1 MALISVIVPVYNA
14 EKTLRRCVDSILS
27 QEFRDF
33 ELLLIDDG
41 SKDESPAI
49 CDEYAK
55 KDRRVQVFHK
65 ENGGVSSARNLGLD
79 SAKGKWV
86 TFVDSDDYLKELY
99 FTGVEERYED
109 ILFSRYKTHYQGNV
123 IRDIAVKNKH
133 SFNLLISDNINNSII
148 RGPFAKFFKKSIIG
162 EQRFNIKIFIGE
174 DVSFVFGYLAKCK
187 TYHVLDKSEYIIVWG
202 GIPDE
207 EKYAISVRQ
216 SVETLS
222 FMREEFEKMAVSHGV
237 NRILFMNFI
246 NYFKHISI
254 SDWQSDVR
262 KWYGNKEI
270 KNLYKYVWPYLSI
283 VQKLRF
289 ILARILNYL

>member
-14 EKTLRRCVDSILS
+14 EQTLRRCVDSILS
-27 QEFRDF
+27 QEFQNF

-41 SKDESPAI
+41 SIDESPAI

-55 KDRRVQVFHK
+55 KDSRVQVFHK

-109 ILFSRYKTHYQGNV
+109 ILFSGYKTYYQGNV

-133 SFNLLISDNINNSII
+133 SFNLLISENINNTII
-148 RGPFAKFFKKSIIG
+148 RGPVAKFFKKSCID
-162 EQRFNIKIFIGE
+162 EQRFNPKCFIGE
-174 DVSFVFGYLAKCK
+174 DVCFVFGYLAKCK

-222 FMREEFEKMAVSHGV
+222 FMREEFEKMAVSHGI
-237 NRILFMNFI
+237 NRANFFNFI
-246 NYFKHISI
+246 NYYKRISK
-254 SDWQSDVR
+254 SDWQNDVV
-262 KWYGNKEI
+262 KWYHNTEI
-270 KNLYKYVWPYLSI
+270 RRLYKYVWPDLSI
-283 VQKLRF
+283 LQKIRLIGSIIFR
-289 ILARILNYL
+289 A

>member
-55 KDRRVQVFHK
+55 KDSRVQVSHK
-65 ENGGVSSARNLGLD
+65 ENGGVSSARNLGID
-79 SAKGKWV
+79 YANGQWI
-86 TFVDSDDYLKELY
+86 TFIDSDDYINELY
-99 FTGVEERYED
+99 FNGVKERNED
-109 ILFSRYKTHYQGNV
+109 VLFLGYKTYYHSE
-123 IRDIAVKNKH
+123 IVKNIEVRGEH
-133 SFNLLISDNINNSII
+133 SFKSLISDNINNSII
-148 RGPFAKFFKKSIIG
+148 RGPVAKFFKKSIIG

-174 DVSFVFGYLAKCK
+174 DVSFVFGYLAKCNS
-187 TYHVLDKSEYIIVWG
+187 YHVMDKSEYIIVWG

-222 FMREEFEKMAVSHGV
+222 FMREEFEKMAVSHGI
-237 NRILFMNFI
+237 NRINFFYFI

-262 KWYGNKEI
+262 KWYGNTEI

-283 VQKLRF
+283 VQKLR
-289 ILARILNYL
+289 LVLVRILN